1 MKKKNKTIIVTGGSR
16 GIGRSIST
24 RLAEAG
30 YDLIITWRTSER
42 IAKETQQTIECAGIT
57 CSLMQVDLEKTDLE
71 QLFGDIDNRVTS
83 PLYGLVNNAAHA
95 GTRRPSNSI
104 SSADWRTTF
113 EVNLF
118 SVAEL
123 CKLVFSHMS
132 YGNGGAG
139 GVIVNISSQVGQ
151 YGGNGILPYAAS
163 KSALNLLTVCLARE
177 YGPSGVRVNAVSP
190 GIIDSGDKDGRS
202 LAPIEKSSQIPLGR
216 LGQPS
221 DIAEAVLWLM
231 SPSSSFVSGTV
242 LPVHGAR

>member
-42 IAKETQQTIECAGIT
+42 IAKETQQAIQCVGTT
-57 CSLMQVDLEKTDLE
+57 CSLMRVDLERADLE
-71 QLFGDIDNRVTS
+71 QVFEGIDKRATS
-83 PLYGLVNNAAHA
+83 ALYGLVNNAAHVGA
-95 GTRRPSNSI
+95 RRPSNSI

-123 CKLVFSHMS
+123 CKQVFSYMS

-190 GIIDSGDKDGRS
+190 GIIDTKDEEGRA
-202 LAPIEKSSQIPLGR
+202 LTPTEKLTEIPLRR